1 MDNLP
6 DSLFKTICQI
16 LDEGDKARASE
27 KYEDAIAFYQSA
39 IDILPEPKSD
49 WDMFTTLVI
58 SIGDT
63 YYKTQ
68 QYTIADGYYA
78 TALKDGS
85 GLNNPYVWY
94 ANGSNLVK
102 MGETKA
108 ATDSLMRAYMLAGD
122 EIFTIDNDEFKV
134 YINDIIFRKEK

>member
-6 DSLFKTICQI
+6 DSLFQTICQI
-16 LDEGDKARASE
+16 LDKGDKLRASE
-27 KYEDAIAFYQSA
+27 KYADAIAFYQSA

-68 QYTIADGYYA
+68 SIYDCGWLLRYC
-78 TALKDGS
+78 LKR
-85 GLNNPYVWY
+85 W
-94 ANGSNLVK
+94 K
-102 MGETKA
+102 WIEQ
-108 ATDSLMRAYMLAGD
+108 SLRM
-122 EIFTIDNDEFKV
+122 V
-134 YINDIIFRKEK
+134 C